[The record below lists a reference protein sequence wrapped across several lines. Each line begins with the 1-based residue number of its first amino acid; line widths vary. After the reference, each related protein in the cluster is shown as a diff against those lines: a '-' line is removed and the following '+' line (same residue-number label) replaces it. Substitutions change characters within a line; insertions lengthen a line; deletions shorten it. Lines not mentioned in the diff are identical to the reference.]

1 MSGNRGQSKALER
14 QKRKRAE
21 LKKKHA
27 AAQNALKP
35 SALLRRASDFPIH
48 RAYLGSAWRESDEYM
63 PGLVSAVITRRA
75 PGGLLVGT
83 ALIDRTC
90 LGVKDAYGTMMN
102 EIEFGQYLRQ
112 MQEHDTM
119 EQVEPSTC
127 LSVVHHAIDFAR
139 KLGFEPHRDFSPGM
153 FEPRPEQL
161 EDTPLSKPS
170 RPFYAAGPSDNVGLV
185 LATLRAA
192 VGDEFRFLIPSEDA
206 EVPSKPMDAK
216 DTMRMLQSW
225 RATAQIEELLDQK
238 KHDEAETACAALLTD
253 DNVEEHDAME
263 LMARVREARGDLPGA
278 MDWMRKAI
286 EAARGEA
293 EEHELA
299 QMEQQL
305 KRLAEQQA

>member
-27 AAQNALKP
+27 AEQHALRP

-48 RAYLGSAWRESDEYM
+48 RAYLGASWRESDEYM
-63 PGLVSAVITRRA
+63 PGLVSAILTRRA

-83 ALIDRTC
+83 VVIDRTC
-90 LGVKDAYGTMMN
+90 LGVKDAYGTMMT
-102 EIEFGQYLRQ
+102 EIEFGQYLRSL
-112 MQEHDTM
+112 QEHDDI
-119 EQVEPSTC
+119 ELVEPSTC
-127 LSVVHHAIDFAR
+127 LSVVHHAIDYAR
-139 KLGFEPHRDFSPGM
+139 KLGFEPNKDFTPAM
-153 FEPRPEQL
+153 FEPRPEPL

-170 RPFYAAGPSDNVGLV
+170 RPFYASGPSDNVAVV
-185 LATLRAA
+185 LSKLRTA
-192 VGDEFRFLIPSEDA
+192 VGDDFRFMIPSEDP
-206 EVPSKPMDAK
+206 EVAPKPMDAK

-225 RATAQIEELLDQK
+225 RATVQVEELLRQE
-238 KHDEAETACAALLTD
+238 KHDEAESACEALLTD
-253 DNVEEHDAME
+253 EGVQEHDAME
-263 LMARVREARGDLPGA
+263 LMARVREARGDVSGA

-299 QMEQQL
+299 EMEQQL
-305 KRLAEQQA
+305 ERLAAQQA